1 MAKTVSKTATVETA
15 YGQPLPTAVKFNYSY
30 VELQKGDEIPAAEL
44 PKDND
49 ELIRTYV
56 NAKRNS
62 AARAKA
68 QTDALEAEG
77 IVAPKSDDPKVVR
90 RNFMRNLVLAGKSED
105 EATQIADTVLG
116 SDFGK

>member
-15 YGQPLPTAVKFNYSY
+15 YGQPLPSPVKFSY
-30 VELQKGDEIPAAEL
+30 DYEELQKGDEIPAAEL

-49 ELIRTYV
+49 ELVRNYV

-62 AARAKA
+62 AARAKSQA
-68 QTDALEAEG
+68 DALEAEG

-90 RNFMRNLVLAGKSED
+90 RNFMRNLVLAGKSEA
-105 EATQIADTVLG
+105 EATSIADAVLG
-116 SDFGK
+116 ADFGK